1 MEVRVPSSRRQARK
15 CSSRKT
21 DGSPCPNWAMNG
33 QLVCHA
39 HGGRAP
45 QAKAKAVVR
54 VSEQAALKAV
64 ETYGLPLDVSPGDAL
79 LDEVRYTAGH
89 VAWLRE
95 RVRELE
101 DRALVWGMTEQS
113 EKNATEFKG
122 VDTTY
127 GAVPNVWVDLYMRE
141 RKHLIDVAKAAISAG
156 IEERKVRLAEQQG
169 ALVAAVIRGI
179 LADLKLTPDQREL
192 VAEVVP
198 RRLRALAG

>member
-1 MEVRVPSSRRQARK
+1 MQRPQPGRWCELHQRLECVKPRSRNRGECHGPAVADSDSCRMHLGKQAAPVIALAAARQAV
-15 CSSRKT
+15 
-21 DGSPCPNWAMNG
+21 A
-33 QLVCHA
+33 
-39 HGGRAP
+39 
-45 QAKAKAVVR
+45 
-54 VSEQAALKAV
+54 
-64 ETYGLPLDVSPGDAL
+64 TYGLPLDVSPGDAL

-95 RVRELE
+95 KVRELE
-101 DRALVWGMTEQS
+101 DRDLVWGMTEQA
-113 EKNATEFKG
+113 EKTATEFKG
-122 VDTTY
+122 TDTTF

-141 RKHLIDVAKAAISAG
+141 RKHLVDVAKAAISAG

>member
-1 MEVRVPSSRRQARK
+1 
-15 CSSRKT
+15 
-21 DGSPCPNWAMNG
+21 MNG
-33 QLVCHA
+33 QLVCDTC
-39 HGGRAP
+39 GGRAP

-54 VSEQAALKAV
+54 ISEQRAIRAV

-95 RVRELE
+95 RIRELE
-101 DRALVWGMTEQS
+101 NRDLVWGMTEQT
-113 EKNATEFKG
+113 EKNATEFTG
-122 VDTTY
+122 TDTTY

-141 RKHLIDVAKAAISAG
+141 RKHLVDVAKAAIAAG

-192 VAEVVP
+192 VAEIVP

>member
-1 MEVRVPSSRRQARK
+1 MPPSRRQARK
-15 CSSRKT
+15 CGARKT
-21 DGSPCPNWAMNG
+21 DGSACPNWAMNG

-45 QAKAKAVVR
+45 QAKAKAIER
-54 VSEQAALKAV
+54 VSELRAIKAV
-64 ETYGLPLDVSPGDAL
+64 ETYGLPLDISPGDAL

-101 DRALVWGMTEQS
+101 EDDLVWGRTEKVR
-113 EKNATEFKG
+113 KNATEFKG

-127 GAVPNVWVDLYMRE
+127 GATPNVWLDLYMRE
-141 RKHLIDVAKAAISAG
+141 RKHLVDVAKAAIAAG

-169 ALVAAVIRGI
+169 QLVATVIRGI
-179 LADLKLTPDQREL
+179 LGDLKLTPEQREL

>member
-1 MEVRVPSSRRQARK
+1 MQPSQ
-15 CSSRKT
+15 
-21 DGSPCPNWAMNG
+21 
-33 QLVCHA
+33 
-39 HGGRAP
+39 GGRWCEEHQRRECVKPRSRNRGECHGA
-45 QAKAKAVVR
+45 AVADSDSCR
-54 VSEQAALKAV
+54 MHIGKQAAPVIAEAFARRAV

-101 DRALVWGMTEQS
+101 NRDLVWGMTEVA
-113 EKNATEFKG
+113 EKNASEFTG
-122 VDTTY
+122 TDTTY
-127 GAVPNVWVDLYMRE
+127 AAVPNVWVELYMRE
-141 RKHLIDVAKAAISAG
+141 RKHLVDVAKAAIAAG

-169 ALVAAVIRGI
+169 QLVAMVIRGI

>member
-1 MEVRVPSSRRQARK
+1 MEVRVPPSRRQARK
-15 CSSRKT
+15 CGARKT

-39 HGGRAP
+39 HGGQAARA
-45 QAKAKAVVR
+45 KTKAVER
-54 VSEQAALKAV
+54 VSELRAIKAM

-95 RVRELE
+95 KVQELE
-101 DRALVWGMTEQS
+101 DRDLVWGMTEQA
-113 EKNATEFKG
+113 EKNATEFSG
-122 VDTTY
+122 TDTTY
-127 GAVPNVWVDLYMRE
+127 GAKPNVWLDLYMRE
-141 RKHLIDVAKAAISAG
+141 RKHLVDVAKAAISAG

-169 ALVAAVIRGI
+169 ALVAMVIRGI